1 MNKYVKEFLHRG
13 LMFSGFGPIIVGIV
27 YICISNSVDNFTL
40 TASEVCMAIVSMYI
54 VAFLQ
59 AGASV
64 FNQIDNWSVP
74 KSTLFHFLTIYV
86 AYVGTYLLNR
96 WIPFNINYIIIFT
109 SILVV
114 IYLVIWISVAITIR
128 ATSKRLN
135 SKLK

>member
-27 YICISNSVDNFTL
+27 YICISNSVDDFTL

-54 VAFLQ
+54 LAFLQ

-86 AYVGTYLLNR
+86 AYVGAYLLNR

-109 SILVV
+109 SIFVV
-114 IYLVIWISVAITIR
+114 TYLVIWISVAITIR